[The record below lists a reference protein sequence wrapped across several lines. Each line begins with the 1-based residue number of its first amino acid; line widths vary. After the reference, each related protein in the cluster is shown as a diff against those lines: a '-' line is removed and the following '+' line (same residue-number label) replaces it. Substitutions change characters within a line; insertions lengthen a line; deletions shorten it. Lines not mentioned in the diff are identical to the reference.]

1 LESIVLVGVHYNRR
15 RSRKCIQSYV
25 TKDSRNNEGEAKAT
39 IDLLNIVGNFQIVP
53 TPTPNTSTSPSK
65 PFVHFYVEMPLSP
78 PTPTN
83 NQQDELV
90 VNLEDSNLK
99 FDDLTIPK
107 TKELQNWVTYYLYQ
121 HCQQG

>member
-1 LESIVLVGVHYNRR
+1 
-15 RSRKCIQSYV
+15 
-25 TKDSRNNEGEAKAT
+25 
-39 IDLLNIVGNFQIVP
+39 
-53 TPTPNTSTSPSK
+53 
-65 PFVHFYVEMPLSP
+65 VEMPLSP